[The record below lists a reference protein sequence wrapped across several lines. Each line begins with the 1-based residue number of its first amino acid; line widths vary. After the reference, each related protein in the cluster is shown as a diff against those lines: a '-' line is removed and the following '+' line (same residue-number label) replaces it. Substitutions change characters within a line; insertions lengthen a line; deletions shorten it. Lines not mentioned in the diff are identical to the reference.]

1 MALTD
6 AKGVILRHKGKLD
19 TQYLK
24 TWAMKLCDEARD
36 MGIWQAL
43 NSLLKD

>member
-6 AKGVILRHKGKLD
+6 AKGIIIRHKGKLN

-24 TWAMKLCDEARD
+24 TWAMKLSDEAQD
-36 MGIWQAL
+36 MRIWQAL
-43 NSLLKD
+43 NNLLKD